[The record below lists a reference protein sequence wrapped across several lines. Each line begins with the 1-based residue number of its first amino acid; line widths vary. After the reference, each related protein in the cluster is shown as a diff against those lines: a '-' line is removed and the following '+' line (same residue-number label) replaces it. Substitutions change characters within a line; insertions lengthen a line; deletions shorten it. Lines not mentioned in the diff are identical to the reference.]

1 VRKPVSSP
9 TIHDVAARA
18 GVSIATVSRH
28 MRGEK
33 VRAAD
38 AVEAAVAELGYSP
51 NVVAQSLKSGRTGMI
66 GVVVPD
72 VTNPFFAAVAKGLGQ
87 VGRGENFRI
96 LLADSD
102 ESAEREEEIL
112 ADLVHRVDGIILA
125 PATEQDQAPLQLRDA
140 GVPAVFLDRELAGGE
155 PFDVVLVDN
164 AGGARAAVT
173 HLTTLGHTRI
183 AMINGPADTTPGRG
197 RREGFLAGLAVTDIE
212 LPPEFDLDG
221 GFREDSAHQLA
232 LQLLALPE
240 PPTAIFT
247 GNNLMTIGVL
257 KALQEMRVEVPG
269 EISIVGF
276 DDLALGSLLHP
287 PLTCVN
293 RPDVEQGAL
302 AMRLLLNR
310 IRRHAP
316 DRPRR
321 IVLDTE
327 LIVRESTGRPAGP
340 RHQRPRNLEITRS
353 GATRPR

>member
-1 VRKPVSSP
+1 MQKPLSAP

-28 MRGEK
+28 LRGEK

-38 AVEAAVAELGYSP
+38 AVRAAVAELGYSP
-51 NVVAQSLKSGRTGMI
+51 NAVAQSLKSGRTGMI

-87 VGRGENFRI
+87 VSRSEDFRI
-96 LLADSD
+96 LLADTD
-102 ESAEREEEIL
+102 ESAEREEEVL

-125 PATEQDQAPLQLRDA
+125 PATEQDQAPLHLREA
-140 GVPAVFLDRELAGGE
+140 GVPAVFLDRELEGGE
-155 PFDVVLVDN
+155 LFDVVLVDN
-164 AGGARAAVT
+164 AGGARAAAT
-173 HLTTLGHTRI
+173 HLAALGHTRI

-197 RREGFLAGLAVTDIE
+197 RREGFLAGLAEADLE
-212 LPPEFDLDG
+212 LPPEYDLDG

-232 LQLLALPE
+232 LQLLALAQ

-269 EISIVGF
+269 EISVVGF
-276 DDLALGSLLHP
+276 DDLTLGSLLYP
-287 PLTCVN
+287 PLTCID

-310 IRRHAP
+310 IRREAP

-327 LIVRESTGRPAGP
+327 LIVRESTAAPTMP
-340 RHQRPRNLEITRS
+340 RRNR
-353 GATRPR
+353 R